1 MFGKCL
7 ECEEERKWAVGELQH
22 LNRMKDWMHLAVSE
36 NICQRDGKVKLE
48 DIIDSLKKDLWNH
61 PQDIKEGYTHTSP
74 MMLAEVMVKFLD
86 GEAAELDFYGLCE
99 SKSVRFSGIS
109 SFTADKQS
117 VQYLQEYL
125 SEHLKY
131 KRQMDDFGEK
141 YGEKWGGFVK
151 ELDWIEW
158 QGHMEF
164 LIHRMQSAAC
174 FK

>member
-1 MFGKCL
+1 M
-7 ECEEERKWAVGELQH
+7 
-22 LNRMKDWMHLAVSE
+22 
-36 NICQRDGKVKLE
+36 
-48 DIIDSLKKDLWNH
+48 
-61 PQDIKEGYTHTSP
+61 
-74 MMLAEVMVKFLD
+74 KFLD

-99 SKSVRFSGIS
+99 SKSIRFSGIS

-117 VQYLQEYL
+117 IKYLQEYL

-158 QGHMEF
+158 QEHMEF
-164 LIHRMQSAAC
+164 LIHRMNLLLASDEEFGELLAMQYSGELLHSRKYYRQRSKKRWKRNWLSGRYQLYPDRHGQTRRIQQNIARTL
-174 FK
+174 